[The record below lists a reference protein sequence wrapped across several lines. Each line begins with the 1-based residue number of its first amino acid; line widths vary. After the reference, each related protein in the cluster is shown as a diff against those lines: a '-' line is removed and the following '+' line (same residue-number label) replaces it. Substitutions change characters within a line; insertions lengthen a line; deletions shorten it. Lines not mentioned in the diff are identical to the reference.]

1 VRIAVRRCL
10 RLTVRGLDYPNRD
23 GEWAF
28 LPSAD
33 STQESYQPDLMK
45 PNPRYFKL
53 LDDIIALAASL
64 GITVW
69 LTPTWG
75 RYINGGYYGSPLLWD
90 EKTAHSFGLFL
101 GERYPFH
108 PYVLGGDSV
117 RYWNEKTLAHIK
129 DGKDPRE
136 LEVKDFGPISEAM
149 AQGLIAGEKRAI
161 AGLDQVDRTSN
172 YKTFI
177 TFHSAQGELRQQRCI
192 HWLTHSLARIGSG
205 SVIIG
210 SIPQC

>member
-1 VRIAVRRCL
+1 MSEAVDSCL
-10 RLTVRGLDYPNRD
+10 LLTARGLDYPNRD

-33 STQESYQPDLMK
+33 STPESYQPDLMK
-45 PNPRYFKL
+45 PNPRYFDF
-53 LDDIIALAASL
+53 LDDIIPLAASL

-75 RYINGGYYGSPLLWD
+75 RYVNGGYYGSPLLWD

-117 RYWNEKTLAHIK
+117 RYWNEKALAHIK
-129 DGKDPRE
+129 EGKDPGE
-136 LEVKDFGPISEAM
+136 LEVKDFGPISGAM
-149 AQGLIAGEKRAI
+149 AQGLIAGEKKVI
-161 AGLDQVDRTSN
+161 ARLKQLDYASD

-177 TFHSAQGELRQQRCI
+177 TFHSAQGKLHC
-192 HWLTHSLARIGSG
+192 HGG
-205 SVIIG
+205 
-210 SIPQC
+210 